1 MCNALD
7 NVELSK
13 LTQRRAPDFHKLI
26 NTYVENFTAEKQY
39 FAFSARRLLQ
49 LTPRSLCPSKIKML
63 QYNFGVSI
71 MDETFEGP
79 FSLLQM
85 FWGSITAR
93 PMRSFL
99 SVIAIAIQVI
109 LVLMIVGLTSGVVSE
124 WGKRVEGV
132 GADILVQPPNSS
144 IFFAFSSAVMPESL
158 GDQIAGINSVDEVA
172 PSVILTEPKS
182 LVMVYGIDYARFNAL
197 SRGFLF
203 RDGRPF
209 QGPDEVIA
217 DDIIAQTRHLR
228 VGSQVTLLNHVFT
241 VSGIVAHGKG
251 ARFFIPIR
259 TAQEIAGAEKRVSMF
274 YVRSKGD
281 TDGTRSQLAK
291 LFPQYSFR
299 SLAEY
304 VSLMNS
310 SNLPQLRP
318 FTRTMVAL
326 GIVISFIVVLLNM
339 HTMVMERTREIGILK
354 ALGFSRLDIV
364 RMLLTETLML
374 TIMGTGLGVGLT
386 FLTRVV
392 LREVNP
398 GLTVLISPSW
408 IFAAIGLALAGAAAG
423 ALYPALRAA
432 TYDPVVA
439 LAYE

>member
-1 MCNALD
+1 MFRIFGIRLAPAAAPLAL
-7 NVELSK
+7 
-13 LTQRRAPDFHKLI
+13 
-26 NTYVENFTAEKQY
+26 
-39 FAFSARRLLQ
+39 
-49 LTPRSLCPSKIKML
+49 PSQNQDVTVQFWPSNM
-63 QYNFGVSI
+63 N
-71 MDETFEGP
+71 ETFEGP

-85 FWGSITAR
+85 FWGSITVR
-93 PMRSFL
+93 PMRSSL

-109 LVLMIVGLTSGVVSE
+109 LVLLIVGLTSGVVSE

-158 GDQIAGINSVDEVA
+158 GDQIASVKSVDEVA
-172 PSVILTEPKS
+172 PTIILTEPKS

-203 RDGRPF
+203 RDGRLF

-217 DDIIAQTRHLR
+217 DDIIAQTRHLK

-259 TAQEIAGAEKRVSMF
+259 TAQEIAGAERRVSMF

-281 TDGTRSQLAK
+281 TGATRAQLAK
-291 LFPQYSFR
+291 LLPQYSIR

-354 ALGFSRLDIV
+354 ALGFSRFDIV
-364 RMLLTETLML
+364 RMLLTETFIL
-374 TIMGTGLGVGLT
+374 TILGTGLGVGLT
-386 FLTRVV
+386 FLTQVV
-392 LREVNP
+392 LKEVNP
-398 GLTVLISPSW
+398 GLTVLISPNW
-408 IFAAIGLALAGAAAG
+408 IFAAIMLALAGAAAG